1 MNSWQVKDMPTADE
15 ERFEA
20 EVYCKYCGRRIP
32 DGAVFCEH
40 CGSRVDG
47 ERPIGDMVMMS
58 DAYFEPEGEVYCE
71 YCGEKIPKG
80 QKTCARCGTPVD
92 ADSAA
97 LIQKNQNDK
106 KSMFLRMA
114 FCVVAGIGFL
124 VLFILLLDLVEPT
137 NQETPESN
145 KQAAE
150 QLYRDD
156 ELPEGTVYF
165 TQFGKKYHL
174 YNDCQYINKEE
185 VVISV
190 LSSAED
196 PADDDTFSICHS
208 AIAHGCN
215 DVCRGCAERFKEE
228 K

>member
-15 ERFEA
+15 E
-20 EVYCKYCGRRIP
+20 
-32 DGAVFCEH
+32 
-40 CGSRVDG
+40 S
-47 ERPIGDMVMMS
+47 
-58 DAYFEPEGEVYCE
+58 FEPEGEVYCE

-97 LIQKNQNDK
+97 LILENQKDK

-190 LSSAED
+190 RMFAED
-196 PADDDTFSICHS
+196 SADDDTFSICHS
-208 AIAHGCN
+208 AIAYGCN
-215 DVCRGCAERFKEE
+215 DVCQSCAERFKEE

>member
-1 MNSWQVKDMPTADE
+1 
-15 ERFEA
+15 
-20 EVYCKYCGRRIP
+20 
-32 DGAVFCEH
+32 
-40 CGSRVDG
+40 
-47 ERPIGDMVMMS
+47 
-58 DAYFEPEGEVYCE
+58 
-71 YCGEKIPKG
+71 
-80 QKTCARCGTPVD
+80 
-92 ADSAA
+92 
-97 LIQKNQNDK
+97 
-106 KSMFLRMA
+106 MA

-185 VVISV
+185 VVNSV
-190 LSSAED
+190 RMSAED

-208 AIAHGCN
+208 AIAYGCN
-215 DVCRGCAERFKEE
+215 DVCQSCAERFKEE